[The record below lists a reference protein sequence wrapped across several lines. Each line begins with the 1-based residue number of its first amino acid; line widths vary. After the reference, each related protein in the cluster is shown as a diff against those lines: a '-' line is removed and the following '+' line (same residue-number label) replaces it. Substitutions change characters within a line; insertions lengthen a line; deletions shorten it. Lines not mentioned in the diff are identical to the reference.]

1 MIEDVAEEEQDDSS
15 RDEDEEEAEE
25 DGEVESDNEYRG
37 PWNNY
42 TREELYNKWKNEVE
56 KRKQFLDKAK
66 TSEKELGKKKNKV
79 ESLELANKNLECE
92 NRSLNDRL
100 SFFRKEF
107 DHRLKEKNDIL
118 SRNDTEIKSLKTQV
132 DKLMTS
138 KNSLTVQVSTLS
150 HKIESL

>member
-1 MIEDVAEEEQDDSS
+1 MSNVELRRSIRQKQTSKRGVSQVHDDDSSRDEEKKEDVAEEEQDDSS

-92 NRSLNDRL
+92 NRSFKMID
-100 SFFRKEF
+100 
-107 DHRLKEKNDIL
+107 
-118 SRNDTEIKSLKTQV
+118 
-132 DKLMTS
+132 
-138 KNSLTVQVSTLS
+138 
-150 HKIESL
+150 